1 MAKTDNHRKQYRI
14 FDRTTH
20 TWYEVVPEQYK
31 EFDQW
36 RTNLRKR
43 EQYWNRCFCP
53 RSKWWLCDGNC
64 LDCEFYISPTESLD
78 APILSDD
85 GATNATLMDFVSD
98 PRARSEKFVADCDLL
113 EYLCA
118 RLKELFAED
127 TEKVLTIWKDHPEG
141 ISDRKVAKAIGY
153 PQRTFA
159 NKMKRFRDMYHH
171 LLNN

>member
-1 MAKTDNHRKQYRI
+1 MTKESKKYRIYDKNTKQWYEIPEDQYREY
-14 FDRTTH
+14 DR
-20 TWYEVVPEQYK
+20 
-31 EFDQW
+31 W
-36 RTNLRKR
+36 RTALRKR
-43 EQYWNRCFCP
+43 MQYCGECFCP

-85 GATNATLMDFVSD
+85 GATNATLMDFVPD
-98 PRARSEKFVADCDLL
+98 PRALPEKFAADCDLL

-127 TEKVLTIWKDHPEG
+127 TEKLLTIWKDHPDG

>member
-1 MAKTDNHRKQYRI
+1 MAHRSSQEDAYRG
-14 FDRTTH
+14 
-20 TWYEVVPEQYK
+20 E
-31 EFDQW
+31 
-36 RTNLRKR
+36 
-43 EQYWNRCFCP
+43 CFCP

-64 LDCEFYISPTESLD
+64 IDCEFYISPTESLD

-85 GATNATLMDFVSD
+85 GATNATLMDFVPD
-98 PRARSEKFVADCDLL
+98 PRALPEKFAADCDLL

-127 TEKVLTIWKDHPEG
+127 TEKVLTIWKDHPDG

-171 LLNN
+171 LLDN

>member
-1 MAKTDNHRKQYRI
+1 MENNNQKNKEIYDKVQKKWYVVSNEFYKAY
-14 FDRTTH
+14 DRLCNTT
-20 TWYEVVPEQYK
+20 
-31 EFDQW
+31 
-36 RTNLRKR
+36 RKR
-43 EQYWNRCFCP
+43 MQYQGRCECNK
-53 RSKWWLCDGNC
+53 SKWWLCDARC